1 MHFLHILLHIFIA
14 SLLTTTTS
22 LSDSDFESMLNKE
35 AAREMGFE
43 GGANGGANGGD
54 MAGGHHNALLEK
66 IIKDK
71 DDDVMIEMKNGN
83 ELKKVRVGD
92 LRAYLKKQKKLFSG
106 MKRDKEGS
114 IFKEES
120 GKMTVEE
127 IENGEDR

>member
-43 GGANGGANGGD
+43 GGANGGD